1 MKMALNYGIKM
12 AIQNFGD
19 SHALNFHQFI
29 SFSMAGSISP
39 ATGMGPI
46 YLALEN
52 IF

>member
-1 MKMALNYGIKM
+1 MKMPLNYYLKM

-19 SHALNFHQFI
+19 SDALNFHQFI
-29 SFSMAGSISP
+29 SFSMAGSIPP
-39 ATGMGPI
+39 ATCMGPI